1 MFFKGSRY
9 EKIGELERTGA
20 DGRRMR
26 YKATRF
32 IPSTRPSAPYV
43 VKEGDRIDRVAFQFF
58 RNPERF
64 WRICDANDALW
75 PPDLLIDPGDRI
87 GIPRSES

>member
-9 EKIGELERTGA
+9 EKIGELERTLP
-20 DGRRMR
+20 DGRRVR

-32 IPSTRPSAPYV
+32 IPDTRQVAPYV
-43 VKEGDRIDRVAFQFF
+43 VKDGDRIDRLAFRYF
-58 RNPERF
+58 RDPERF

-75 PPDLLIDPGDRI
+75 PPDLLETPGDTI